1 MPNPPGKRMPSGSF
15 KPTQP
20 IEQVHE
26 SMRAIP
32 SAVKNAEEAR
42 TYLYTKCW
50 LTPADQITLET
61 LARTLFGIVLD
72 PPAKLNKEAANPIL
86 AVAYLITEK
95 LEDNIRLNV
104 ADTITKHLLD
114 ALLPIT
120 NNIQEKFNTHLQAIT
135 DSNKSYL
142 ELNEKLQQTQERLED
157 SAQKATTPIRT
168 YSQAAATPP
177 TQPPPPFPPAT
188 PNVAYSQL
196 QVKNR
201 EEIKKRQVLI
211 DFDNDE
217 NPSLEVL
224 NEETLTRKAKDAL
237 NATWVAAT
245 DPKPERP
252 VLRTITLLKNGGLL
266 LELDSTDSAD
276 WLRTPRVR
284 ESFLVGLGS
293 GANIKDRTY
302 QVIVQF
308 VPIQFDPEDQE
319 HLRQYELYNGI
330 EANSVLKAEW
340 IKPIKARTS
349 IQRVA
354 TMRVYHRDA
363 ESANKILSEGASVFN
378 KSTVP
383 RKPKKEPIR
392 CLFCSRFGHER
403 RDCAFE
409 SPRCGRCTDTH
420 ETNTCT
426 ASPAQFKCV
435 NCSGN
440 HPSYSRDC
448 PAFIDRCRQTDSRR
462 PENSLVFYP
471 TDEPWTWATAQLH
484 ARTNPPAPQQRE
496 AAYRPPGLR
505 QTHLT
510 NTYAPG
516 PLLHPEPPQ

>member
-1 MPNPPGKRMPSGSF
+1 MPSGSF

-72 PPAKLNKEAANPIL
+72 PSAKLNKEAANPIL

-188 PNVAYSQL
+188 PNAAYSQL

-363 ESANKILSEGASVFN
+363 ESANKILSEGNPRKSQFVASSAHASVTSVGTVPSSPLDAGDALIHTRRTHARPAQRSSSV
-378 KSTVP
+378 STVREIIP
-383 RKPKKEPIR
+383 ATVETAPHSSTDVDRLTRDDPKTVSSSTPQMNPGLGPLHSCTPALTPQHHNNAKRPTAHR
-392 CLFCSRFGHER
+392 VSVRPTSRTHTR
-403 RDCAFE
+403 RD
-409 SPRCGRCTDTH
+409 P
-420 ETNTCT
+420 
-426 ASPAQFKCV
+426 
-435 NCSGN
+435 
-440 HPSYSRDC
+440 YST
-448 PAFIDRCRQTDSRR
+448 P
-462 PENSLVFYP
+462 
-471 TDEPWTWATAQLH
+471 
-484 ARTNPPAPQQRE
+484 NPP
-496 AAYRPPGLR
+496 
-505 QTHLT
+505 
-510 NTYAPG
+510 ND
-516 PLLHPEPPQ
+516 